1 MPTYNLS
8 CLNVQRDPE
17 TGCAYDCGESHNYQ
31 QCRQA
36 YYLKQQNLILKNG
49 QTDTKVATAT
59 NTPDPRIEDLQRQVS
74 ALQSQPINIISNF
87 KNQNL
92 FLGIIGILVIVIIFL
107 TFKVKKGKL
116 K

>member
-36 YYLKQQNLILKNG
+36 YYLKQQNQILKNG
-49 QTDTKVATAT
+49 QTDTKAPTAT
-59 NTPDPRIEDLQRQVS
+59 NISDPRIEDLQRQVS
-74 ALQSQPINIISNF
+74 ALQSQPINIVVDS
-87 KNQNL
+87 KNQSLL
-92 FLGIIGILVIVIIFL
+92 FVIIGVLVIAIVLLILKIR
-107 TFKVKKGKL
+107 KGK
-116 K
+116 